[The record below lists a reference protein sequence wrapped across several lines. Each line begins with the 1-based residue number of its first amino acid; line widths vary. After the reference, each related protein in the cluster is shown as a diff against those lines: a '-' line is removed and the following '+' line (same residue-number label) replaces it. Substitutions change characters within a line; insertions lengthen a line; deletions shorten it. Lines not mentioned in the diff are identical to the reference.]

1 MKNWGVLFLSFLMI
15 LVGSG
20 CASRGSVSLD
30 ELNASLIDL
39 QRIVT
44 EVLPLGKRK
53 QSENARV
60 FYSSYFLIK
69 KGEYEAAA
77 ESLYRNYAEVFIL
90 GDRRP
95 YDIEVRVITERRN
108 SDGEYSLI
116 KYDEGLA
123 RVISRRIQ
131 VALHK
136 RREDRNIIDD
146 FRVF

>member
-1 MKNWGVLFLSFLMI
+1 VQNILVLFFPFLMI
-15 LVGSG
+15 LATSG
-20 CASRGSVSLD
+20 CASSGSVSID
-30 ELNASLIDL
+30 DLNTSLVDL
-39 QRIVT
+39 QRVVT
-44 EVLPLGKRK
+44 DALPLGKRK
-53 QSENARV
+53 QSQNTRV
-60 FYSSYFLIK
+60 FYSSYFLVK

-77 ESLYRNYAEVFIL
+77 DHPYRNYAEIFIL

-95 YDIEVRVITERRN
+95 YKIEVRVITEKRER
-108 SDGEYSLI
+108 DGEYSLI

-131 VALHK
+131 MALHK